1 VIIKS
6 DRKHFAYIHQTS
18 SKMKKYLFILILIA
32 GIITAQS
39 CSKINGE
46 NSNTNSESSIPEL
59 LSINTNV
66 GLETEREA
74 LLTAYDKAI
83 LTLKTNPQNLKAYL
97 TLAQVFITEA
107 RLSGNTGYYNVAAV
121 KMIDHVLEQK
131 STDKDINFEAL
142 TLKAGVLLS
151 MHQFKD
157 ALDVANAAYKISEH
171 NAQILGAL
179 VDANVE
185 LGNYAV
191 AVQYCDKMVQLRPDI
206 RSYSRVSYLR
216 QIHGDNAGAIEAMKM
231 AVEAGLP
238 GAESTEWA
246 RVVLGDLLLMT
257 GDINNATICYETALG
272 LRKNYPYA
280 EAGLGRLE
288 KTKKNYAEAIKHTE
302 NAINTLTDVAFVN
315 QLAEIYA
322 LKGDNEKAEE
332 IYEDVVDL
340 LEKGEKEQNKEDALV
355 KHNGSRE
362 LASAYSH
369 TNELGKALKNAQE
382 DLALRP
388 LNNDANELIAWIYYL
403 DGDYTNAKMHADKM
417 LSTNTKNPTTLYKA
431 GLIYTKSG
439 DTEKGKML
447 IAEAKEI
454 NVSISESLFLSSK

>member
-1 VIIKS
+1 M
-6 DRKHFAYIHQTS
+6 HETS

-32 GIITAQS
+32 GIVTVQS
-39 CSKINGE
+39 CSNINGE
-46 NSNTNSESSIPEL
+46 NSKTNSESAIPEL

-66 GLETEREA
+66 GLETERED

-97 TLAQVFITEA
+97 TLAQIFITEA
-107 RLSGNTGYYNVAAV
+107 RLSGNTGYYNNAAT
-121 KMIDHVLEQK
+121 KMLDHVIEQK
-131 STDKDINFEAL
+131 STDNDINFEAL

-171 NAQILGAL
+171 NAQLLGAL

-185 LGNYAV
+185 LGNYDV
-191 AVQYCDKMVQLRPDI
+191 AVQYCDKMIQLRPDI

-246 RVVLGDLLLMT
+246 RIVLGDLLLMT
-257 GDINNATICYETALG
+257 GDIKNAQICYETALG

-288 KTKKNYAEAIKHTE
+288 KSKKNYDEAIKHTE
-302 NAINTLTDVAFVN
+302 NAINTLSDVAFVN

-322 LKGDNEKAEE
+322 LKGDKEKSEE
-332 IYEDVVDL
+332 IYDDVTDL
-340 LEKGEKEQNKEDALV
+340 LEKGEKEQNKENAAV
-355 KHNGSRE
+355 KHNGARE
-362 LASAYSH
+362 LATAYMH
-369 TNELGKALKNAQE
+369 TNEMGKALKNAKT
-382 DLALRP
+382 DLEIRP
-388 LNNDANELIAWIYYL
+388 SNNDANELVAWIYYL
-403 DGDYTNAKMHADKM
+403 EGDYSNAKMHADKM
-417 LSTNTKNPTTLYKA
+417 LSTNTKNPATLYKA

-447 IAEAKEI
+447 MAEAKTI
-454 NVSISESLFLSSK
+454 NDSISETLFLSSK

>member
-1 VIIKS
+1 ML
-6 DRKHFAYIHQTS
+6 QTP

-32 GIITAQS
+32 GIITVQS
-39 CSKINGE
+39 CSRINGE
-46 NSNTNSESSIPEL
+46 NSSLNSENAIPEL
-59 LSINTNV
+59 LTINSNV
-66 GLETEREA
+66 GLETERED

-97 TLAQVFITEA
+97 ILAQVFITEA
-107 RLSGNTGYYNVAAV
+107 RLSGNTGYYNNAAT
-121 KMIDHVLEQK
+121 KMLNHVLEQK
-131 STDKDINFEAL
+131 STDSDINFEAL

-157 ALDVANAAYKISEH
+157 ALNVATEAYKISEH
-171 NAQILGAL
+171 NAQLLGVF
-179 VDANVE
+179 VDAHVE
-185 LGNYAV
+185 LGNYNEAV
-191 AVQYCDKMVQLRPDI
+191 KYCDKMIQLRPDI

-246 RVVLGDLLLMT
+246 RIVLGDLLLMT
-257 GDINNATICYETALG
+257 GDLTNAELCYETALG

-288 KTKKNYAEAIKHTE
+288 KAKKNYAEAIKHTE
-302 NAINTLTDVAFVN
+302 NAINALTDVAFVN

-322 LKGDNEKAEE
+322 LKGDSEKAEE
-332 IYEDVVDL
+332 IYNDVVDL
-340 LEKGEKEQNKEDALV
+340 LEKGEKEQNKEDAAI
-355 KHNGSRE
+355 KHNGDRE
-362 LASAYSH
+362 LATAYMY
-369 TNELGKALKNAQE
+369 TKELGKAIKHAKE
-382 DLALRP
+382 DLESRP
-388 LNNDANELIAWIYYL
+388 TNNDANELAAWIYYMQK
-403 DGDYTNAKMHADKM
+403 DFSNAKMHADKM

-431 GLIYTKSG
+431 GLIYTNSG
-439 DTEKGKML
+439 ESEKGKTL

-454 NVSISESLFLSSK
+454 NGSIEESLLISSK